1 MTLRPEY
8 SLGHSA
14 YNPFLFASVGI
25 EQHSPGTGVDELTVL
40 SALTR
45 LQLDPWQEAARL
57 ADLPDDL
64 ASRSLAETLAR
75 LPGLNWHG
83 ADAVR
88 AAQRLV
94 ALLPADAVPA
104 IPLTPEVSAGRRETT
119 EMPDAVVQKPS
130 HPVWLVWV
138 ALAAA
143 ALTITLCV
151 QPDNNLKTSESPSR
165 TVQQ

>member
-14 YNPFLFASVGI
+14 YNPFLFASVGT
-25 EQHSPGTGVDELTVL
+25 EPHGPDTGGDELTVL

-75 LPGLNWHG
+75 LPGLNWQG
-83 ADAVR
+83 GDAVGV
-88 AAQRLV
+88 AQRLV
-94 ALLPADAVPA
+94 TLLPAGAVPA

-119 EMPDAVVQKPS
+119 ASPDAVVQKPG
-130 HPVWLVWV
+130 HPTWLVWA

-143 ALTITLCV
+143 ALAITLCL
-151 QPDNNLKTSESPSR
+151 PDNNVKTSESR
-165 TVQQ
+165 TWTVQQ